1 MTYSELREKIL
12 LDNQLDYY
20 RELIG
25 YMGNPLTLLSESCN
39 DYLCSIQA
47 QDIVANI
54 RLTFENNRDEYRD
67 KFRLGQ
73 LIIWQQILDT
83 YSALRRVDNQL
94 TEIDVVYYSDN
105 YLKATEQVK
114 AVLSIYS
121 EAKSAITRMESNLSI
136 DRYLDNIGKREFA
149 FLVSIFDSIH
159 RRVDVVLDEYKT
171 LYTKKWNTTNICSL
185 VLHQQVRSNMNNQVC
200 SLTRSGIKRTVLF
213 IVDGWG
219 MGQYLW
225 SKKVVPGNV
234 NFSRVVK
241 LTNYL

>member
-25 YMGNPLTLLSESCN
+25 YMGNPLTLLSEACN

-136 DRYLDNIGKREFA
+136 DRYLDNIGKRESLPFLLA
-149 FLVSIFDSIH
+149 FLI
-159 RRVDVVLDEYKT
+159 
-171 LYTKKWNTTNICSL
+171 
-185 VLHQQVRSNMNNQVC
+185 Q
-200 SLTRSGIKRTVLF
+200 F
-213 IVDGWG
+213 IEE
-219 MGQYLW
+219 
-225 SKKVVPGNV
+225 
-234 NFSRVVK
+234 
-241 LTNYL
+241 